1 MPPSDRDSSVENV
14 PVLAPGIQGILRRSL
29 AKVLSSAHL
38 VLSGTTASILVIIFL
53 GSLFVFV
60 ALRNHHW
67 DEIGART
74 VQLTRL
80 SSVIEN
86 DIAELEN
93 YYRGFLLTHR
103 SQYFA
108 PFQERRNAMKKRLEE
123 LTGRLLDNPVQRKR
137 VIKAQDIVL
146 RWADQ
151 VAQPAF
157 LGQSA
162 PSTAS
167 DTSSALT
174 LSNAS
179 LDQARWILQS
189 LKDEEQIF
197 LSQRAGEQEMATQST
212 QILDSLPKL
221 ERAVIEMNKEKRG
234 FLLTNDNG
242 FLETYRRSVE
252 NFYRYHAYLTI
263 LAGDA
268 PRRAQLLSDIRSNL
282 ERWISS
288 FAQPE
293 INAKQQGRDIS
304 AMIGNDQS
312 EQLINQI
319 QRTIAEFQRNEL
331 ASYDAGSSAA
341 VRHRIWSTIGL
352 LTLVLVVALLI
363 SSNTYSLALVRRNL
377 SKLGAAEIRIRA
389 IIENILDGMV
399 IVDRAGTI
407 TLMNPAAER
416 LFGCGKHEML
426 NQAFLTLVPQA
437 YNTEADLQLVDWEE
451 FTKRTGT
458 TVLAVGRTRRHV
470 TFPIEI
476 SLAKMTVD
484 QSTLYVA
491 MIRDGTDRKRFEREI
506 AAEKENLAVTLRSI
520 GDGVITTD
528 VQGKIIM
535 INQAAEAL
543 TGWTAEEAK
552 GHPLKSVFKISI
564 DLAAPTRGQRSTYR
578 NEAYSL
584 LLKLP
589 SNATLVSRDGT
600 EHLIEQVVS
609 PIRDR
614 RNEVAGVVLVFRDI
628 IEREHKQ
635 LGLLAGGIAHDFNNL
650 LTAIMG
656 NISLASLLI
665 PATDEM
671 TTRLADAKNASMRAR
686 DLAQQ
691 LLTFARGGA
700 PIKKTASL
708 TRLVQDTVSFCLRG
722 SQSRSE
728 CDLEDN
734 LLPAEIDPGQISQVI
749 ANLVVNAEQAMP
761 NGGTLHVTCE
771 NFRHGSG
778 KNATAPD
785 LPSGEFVKITIRD
798 EGVGIPEQNLKRI
811 FDPYFTTKPKGN
823 GLGLATAYSIVKHHK
838 GLITVESEVNK
849 GSTFTLYLPAATHV
863 AVPEETGYAGV
874 KELSGTGRV
883 LIVDDE
889 EAIRTLVEFTLTHL
903 GYKVCSAATAL
914 EGVELYRQ
922 KLQAGERFDCVIL
935 DLTLPGGMGGRDA
948 LKLLLEIDP
957 SVNAIV
963 SSGYAMDA
971 TMSHYQDFGFRGVIT
986 KPYEAAELGRTV
998 REVIESGRIKLVP
1011 DLDLQ
1016 AVG

>member
-14 PVLAPGIQGILRRSL
+14 PVLAPGIPGILRRSL
-29 AKVLSSAHL
+29 AKLLSSAHL

-60 ALRNHHW
+60 ALRNHRR

-108 PFQERRNAMKKRLEE
+108 PFQERRNVMKKRLEE
-123 LTGRLLDNPVQRKR
+123 LNGRLLDNPVQRKR

-167 DTSSALT
+167 NTSSALT

-189 LKDEEQIF
+189 LKDEEQIL
-197 LSQRAGEQEMATQST
+197 LSQRAGEQEMTTQST

-221 ERAVIEMNKEKRG
+221 ERSVIEMNKEKRG

-268 PRRAQLLSDIRSNL
+268 PRRTELLSDIRSNL

-288 FAQPE
+288 SAQPE

-312 EQLINQI
+312 EQLMNQI

-331 ASYDAGSSAA
+331 ASYDASSSAA

-377 SKLGAAEIRIRA
+377 SQLGAAEIRIRA
-389 IIENILDGMV
+389 IIENILDGMI

-491 MIRDGTDRKRFEREI
+491 MIRDVTERKRFEREI

-734 LLPAEIDPGQISQVI
+734 LWPSEIDSGQISQVI

-761 NGGTLHVTCE
+761 TGGTLHVTCE

-778 KNATAPD
+778 KNATVPD

-849 GSTFTLYLPAATHV
+849 GSTFTLYLPAAAHV

-935 DLTLPGGMGGRDA
+935 TRWMPL
-948 LKLLLEIDP
+948 
-957 SVNAIV
+957 
-963 SSGYAMDA
+963 
-971 TMSHYQDFGFRGVIT
+971 
-986 KPYEAAELGRTV
+986 
-998 REVIESGRIKLVP
+998 
-1011 DLDLQ
+1011 
-1016 AVG
+1016 

>member
-1 MPPSDRDSSVENV
+1 MPQSDMRVSAENTPV
-14 PVLAPGIQGILRRSL
+14 PVSGVVRQIP
-29 AKVLSSAHL
+29 AKLLSSAHL
-38 VLSGTTASILVIIFL
+38 ILSGTTAAILVIISL
-53 GSLFVFV
+53 GSVFVFV
-60 ALRNHHW
+60 GLRNYHR
-67 DEIGART
+67 DEIRART

-93 YYRGFLLTHR
+93 CYRGFLLTHR
-103 SQYFA
+103 SQYFSR
-108 PFQERRNAMKKRLEE
+108 FQEQRNAMKERLEE
-123 LTGRLLDNPVQRKR
+123 LNGRLLDNPIQRKR
-137 VIKAQDIVL
+137 VIKAQDTVL

-151 VAQPAF
+151 VAQPVF
-157 LGQSA
+157 LGQSS
-162 PSTAS
+162 PRTVSEI
-167 DTSSALT
+167 SAVT
-174 LSNAS
+174 LSNGP
-179 LDQARWILQS
+179 LDQALWILQS
-189 LKDEEQIF
+189 LKDEEQIL
-197 LSQRAGEQEMATQST
+197 LSQRTGEQEMATQST

-234 FLLTNDNG
+234 FLLTNDSS
-242 FLETYRRSVE
+242 FLEAHRRSVE

-263 LAGDA
+263 LAADA
-268 PRRAQLLSDIRSNL
+268 PQRTQLLNDIRSNL
-282 ERWISS
+282 ERWMSS
-288 FAQPE
+288 SALPE
-293 INAKQQGRDIS
+293 INAKQRGRDIS
-304 AMIGNDQS
+304 AMIAND
-312 EQLINQI
+312 ENDRLIAEI
-319 QRTIAEFQRNEL
+319 QRAVAEFQRNEL
-331 ASYDAGSSAA
+331 ANYNAGSSAA

-377 SKLGAAEIRIRA
+377 SKLGAAEVRIRG
-389 IIENILDGMV
+389 IIEKILDGMI

-407 TLMNPAAER
+407 TLMNPAAEK
-416 LFGCGKHEML
+416 LFGCSKHEML

-437 YNTEADLQLVDWEE
+437 YTPEADLQLVDWEE

-458 TVLAVGRTRRHV
+458 TVLAVGRTRKHV

-484 QSTLYVA
+484 HSILYVA
-491 MIRDGTDRKRFEREI
+491 MIRDVTERKRFEREI

-535 INQAAEAL
+535 INQAAETL

-552 GHPLKSVFKISI
+552 GQPLKSVFKNSI
-564 DLAAPTRGQRSTYR
+564 DLAAQTRAQRSTYR

-691 LLTFARGGA
+691 LLTFARGGV

-734 LLPAEIDPGQISQVI
+734 LWPTEIDPGQISQVI

-761 NGGTLHVTCE
+761 TGGTLHVTCE
-771 NFRHGSG
+771 NFRRDSG
-778 KNATAPD
+778 KNAMVPD
-785 LPSGEFVKITIRD
+785 LPAGEFVKITIRD

-838 GLITVESEVNK
+838 GLVIVESEVNK
-849 GSTFTLYLPAATHV
+849 GSTFTIYLPAAAHV

-914 EGVELYRQ
+914 AGVELYRQ
-922 KLQAGERFDCVIL
+922 RLQAGERFDCVIL

-948 LKLLLEIDP
+948 LKLLLEVDP

-986 KPYEAAELGRTV
+986 KPYEAADLGRTV
-998 REVIESGRIKLVP
+998 REVIESGRIKVVP
-1011 DLDLQ
+1011 DFDLQ
-1016 AVG
+1016 AAG

>member
-1 MPPSDRDSSVENV
+1 
-14 PVLAPGIQGILRRSL
+14 
-29 AKVLSSAHL
+29 
-38 VLSGTTASILVIIFL
+38 
-53 GSLFVFV
+53 
-60 ALRNHHW
+60 
-67 DEIGART
+67 
-74 VQLTRL
+74 
-80 SSVIEN
+80 
-86 DIAELEN
+86 
-93 YYRGFLLTHR
+93 
-103 SQYFA
+103 
-108 PFQERRNAMKKRLEE
+108 MKKRLEE
-123 LTGRLLDNPVQRKR
+123 LNGRLLDNPVQRKR
-137 VIKAQDIVL
+137 VTKAQDIVM

-157 LGQSA
+157 LGQGA

-189 LKDEEQIF
+189 LKDEEQIL

-268 PRRAQLLSDIRSNL
+268 PRRTQLLSDIRSNL

-288 FAQPE
+288 SAQPE

-304 AMIGNDQS
+304 AMIGNEKS

-319 QRTIAEFQRNEL
+319 QRTLAEFQRNEL

-377 SKLGAAEIRIRA
+377 SQLGAAEIRIRA
-389 IIENILDGMV
+389 IIENTLDGMI

-491 MIRDGTDRKRFEREI
+491 MIRDVTERKRFEREI

-564 DLAAPTRGQRSTYR
+564 DLAAQTRGHRSTYR

-734 LLPAEIDPGQISQVI
+734 LWPSEIDSGQISQVI

-761 NGGTLHVTCE
+761 TGGTLHVTCE

-778 KNATAPD
+778 KNATVPD

-849 GSTFTLYLPAATHV
+849 GSTFTLYLPAAAHV

>member
-14 PVLAPGIQGILRRSL
+14 PVLAPGIPGILRRSL
-29 AKVLSSAHL
+29 AKLLSSAHL

-60 ALRNHHW
+60 ALRNHHG
-67 DEIGART
+67 DEIRART

-80 SSVIEN
+80 SSLIEN
-86 DIAELEN
+86 DIAELED
-93 YYRGFLLTHR
+93 YHRGFLLTHR

-123 LTGRLLDNPVQRKR
+123 LNGRLLDNPVQRKR
-137 VIKAQDIVL
+137 VIKAEDIVL

-157 LGQSA
+157 LGQGA

-189 LKDEEQIF
+189 LKDEEQIL

-221 ERAVIEMNKEKRG
+221 ERAVIEMNKGKRG

-268 PRRAQLLSDIRSNL
+268 PRRTQLLSDIRSNL

-288 FAQPE
+288 SAQPE

-377 SKLGAAEIRIRA
+377 SQLGAAEIRIRA
-389 IIENILDGMV
+389 IIENTLDGMI

-491 MIRDGTDRKRFEREI
+491 MIRDVTERKRFEREI

-564 DLAAPTRGQRSTYR
+564 DLAAQTRGHRSTYR

-734 LLPAEIDPGQISQVI
+734 LWPSEIDSGQISQVI

-761 NGGTLHVTCE
+761 TGGTLHVTCE

-778 KNATAPD
+778 KNATVPD

-849 GSTFTLYLPAATHV
+849 GSTFTLYLPAAAHV

>member
-1 MPPSDRDSSVENV
+1 MMPQSDTELSVENAPQ
-14 PVLAPGIQGILRRSL
+14 PVSGIVRRSL
-29 AKVLSSAHL
+29 VKLLNSAHL
-38 VLSGTTASILVIIFL
+38 VLSGTTAAILVIIFL

-60 ALRNHHW
+60 ALRNHRQ
-67 DEIGART
+67 DEIRAHA
-74 VQLTRL
+74 VQLMRL
-80 SSVIEN
+80 SSAIEN

-93 YYRGFLLTHR
+93 CYRGFLLTHR
-103 SQYFA
+103 SQYFK
-108 PFQERRNAMKKRLEE
+108 PFQERRSAMKKRLEE
-123 LTGRLLDNPVQRKR
+123 LTGHLLDNPVQRKR
-137 VIKAQDIVL
+137 ANRAEDMVL
-146 RWADQ
+146 RWVDQ

-157 LGQSA
+157 LGQSSPGA
-162 PSTAS
+162 IAGV
-167 DTSSALT
+167 SAVT
-174 LSNAS
+174 LSNG
-179 LDQARWILQS
+179 LLVQAHWLLQS
-189 LKDEEQIF
+189 LKDEEQVL
-197 LSQRAGEQEMATQST
+197 LSQRTGEQEMATQST

-221 ERAVIEMNKEKRG
+221 EGAVIEMNKEKRG
-234 FLLTNDNG
+234 FLLTNDNN
-242 FLETYRRSVE
+242 FLEAYRRAVE

-263 LAGDA
+263 LAADA
-268 PRRAQLLSDIRSNL
+268 PQRTQLLSDIRSNL
-282 ERWISS
+282 ERWMSS
-288 FAQPE
+288 SALPQ
-293 INAKQQGRDIS
+293 INAKQQGRDVS
-304 AMIGNDQS
+304 AMIVNDKS

-319 QRTIAEFQRNEL
+319 QRAIAQFERNEL
-331 ASYDAGSSAA
+331 ASYDAGSGAA

-352 LTLVLVVALLI
+352 LALVLVVALLI

-389 IIENILDGMV
+389 IIENILDGMI

-407 TLMNPAAER
+407 TLMNPAAEK
-416 LFGCGKHEML
+416 LFDCGRNEML
-426 NQAFLTLVPQA
+426 SQTFVTLVPQA
-437 YNTEADLQLVDWEE
+437 YNTEADLQLIDWEE

-484 QSTLYVA
+484 HSTLYVA
-491 MIRDGTDRKRFEREI
+491 MIRDVTERKRFEREI

-535 INQAAEAL
+535 INQAAETL
-543 TGWTAEEAK
+543 TGWTADEAK
-552 GHPLKSVFKISI
+552 GQPLKSVFKISI
-564 DLAAPTRGQRSTYR
+564 DLAAQTRAQRSTYR

-691 LLTFARGGA
+691 LLTFARGGV

-708 TRLVQDTVSFCLRG
+708 NRLIQDTVSFCLRG
-722 SQSRSE
+722 SQSRGDCE
-728 CDLEDN
+728 LENN
-734 LLPAEIDPGQISQVI
+734 LWPAEIDPGQISQVI

-761 NGGTLHVTCE
+761 TGGTLRVSCE
-771 NFRHGSG
+771 NFRQGSG
-778 KNATAPD
+778 KKATVPD
-785 LPSGEFVKITIRD
+785 LPPGEFAKIAIKD

-823 GLGLATAYSIVKHHK
+823 GLGLATAYSIIKHHK
-838 GLITVESEVNK
+838 GLITVQSEVNK
-849 GSTFTLYLPAATHV
+849 GSTFTIYLPAAADV
-863 AVPEETGYAGV
+863 AAPEETKNAGV
-874 KELSGTGRV
+874 KELAGTGRV

-889 EAIRTLVEFTLTHL
+889 EAIRALVEFTLTHL
-903 GYKVCSAATAL
+903 GYTVCSASTAL

-935 DLTLPGGMGGRDA
+935 DLTLPGGMGGKDA

-971 TMSHYQDFGFRGVIT
+971 TMSRYEDFGFRGVIT

-998 REVIESGRIKLVP
+998 RDVIESGRIKVVP
-1011 DLDLQ
+1011 DFDLQ
-1016 AVG
+1016 AAG

>member
-14 PVLAPGIQGILRRSL
+14 PVLAPGIPGILRRSL
-29 AKVLSSAHL
+29 AKILSSAHL

-60 ALRNHHW
+60 ALRNHRR
-67 DEIGART
+67 DEIGARS

-80 SSVIEN
+80 SSLIEN
-86 DIAELEN
+86 DIAELED

-108 PFQERRNAMKKRLEE
+108 PFQERRNAMKKRLED
-123 LTGRLLDNPVQRKR
+123 LNGRLLDNPVQRKR

-162 PSTAS
+162 PSAAS

-189 LKDEEQIF
+189 LKDEEQIL

-242 FLETYRRSVE
+242 FLDAYRRSVE

-268 PRRAQLLSDIRSNL
+268 PQRTQLLSDIRSNL
-282 ERWISS
+282 ERWISFS
-288 FAQPE
+288 AQPE

-304 AMIGNDQS
+304 AMISNDQS

-331 ASYDAGSSAA
+331 ASYDAGSSVA

-389 IIENILDGMV
+389 IIENILDGMI

-407 TLMNPAAER
+407 TLMNPAAEK
-416 LFGCGKHEML
+416 LFGCSKHEML

-476 SLAKMTVD
+476 SLAKMMVD

-491 MIRDGTDRKRFEREI
+491 MIRDVTERKRFEREI

-564 DLAAPTRGQRSTYR
+564 DLAAQTRGQRSTYR

-665 PATDEM
+665 PATDEL

-728 CDLEDN
+728 CDLEEN
-734 LLPAEIDPGQISQVI
+734 LWPSEIDSGQISQVI

-761 NGGTLHVTCE
+761 TGGTLHVTCE

-778 KNATAPD
+778 KKTTVPD

-838 GLITVESEVNK
+838 GLVTVESEVNK
-849 GSTFTLYLPAATHV
+849 GSTFTLYLPAAAHV

-903 GYKVCSAATAL
+903 GYKVCPAATAL

>member
-14 PVLAPGIQGILRRSL
+14 PVRAPGIPGILRRSL
-29 AKVLSSAHL
+29 AKLLSSAHL

-60 ALRNHHW
+60 ALRNHHR
-67 DEIGART
+67 DEIRART
-74 VQLTRL
+74 FQLTRL
-80 SSVIEN
+80 SSLIEN

-93 YYRGFLLTHR
+93 YHRGFLLTHR

-108 PFQERRNAMKKRLEE
+108 PFQERRTAMKKRLEE
-123 LTGRLLDNPVQRKR
+123 LNGRLLDNPVQRKR

-268 PRRAQLLSDIRSNL
+268 PRRTQLLSDIRFNL

-288 FAQPE
+288 SAQPE

-319 QRTIAEFQRNEL
+319 QRTIAEFRRNEL

-491 MIRDGTDRKRFEREI
+491 MIRDVTERKRFEREI

-535 INQAAEAL
+535 INQAAE
-543 TGWTAEEAK
+543 
-552 GHPLKSVFKISI
+552 
-564 DLAAPTRGQRSTYR
+564 APTRGQRSTYR

-734 LLPAEIDPGQISQVI
+734 LWPSEIDSGQISQVI

-761 NGGTLHVTCE
+761 TGGTLHVTCE

-778 KNATAPD
+778 KNATVPD

-883 LIVDDE
+883 LILDDE

-914 EGVELYRQ
+914 EGVELYRE
-922 KLQAGERFDCVIL
+922 KFRAGERFDCVVL

-957 SVNAIV
+957 AVNAIV

>member
-14 PVLAPGIQGILRRSL
+14 PVRAPGIPGILRRRL
-29 AKVLSSAHL
+29 AKLLSSAHL
-38 VLSGTTASILVIIFL
+38 VLSGTTASILVIILL

-60 ALRNHHW
+60 ALRNHHR
-67 DEIGART
+67 DEIRART

-86 DIAELEN
+86 DIAQLEN

-123 LTGRLLDNPVQRKR
+123 LNSRLLDNPVQRKR
-137 VIKAQDIVL
+137 VIKAQEIVL
-146 RWADQ
+146 RWGDQ

-157 LGQSA
+157 LGQSLPTV
-162 PSTAS
+162 PS
-167 DTSSALT
+167 DKSALA

-189 LKDEEQIF
+189 LKDEEQIL
-197 LSQRAGEQEMATQST
+197 LSQRAGEQELATQST

-268 PRRAQLLSDIRSNL
+268 PRRTQLLSDIRSNL
-282 ERWISS
+282 ERWVSS
-288 FAQPE
+288 SAQLE

-304 AMIGNDQS
+304 AMISSDQS

-319 QRTIAEFQRNEL
+319 QRTIAEFQKNEL
-331 ASYDAGSSAA
+331 ASYDAGLSAA
-341 VRHRIWSTIGL
+341 ERHRIWSTIGL

-389 IIENILDGMV
+389 IIENILDGMI

-407 TLMNPAAER
+407 TLMNPAAEK
-416 LFGCGKHEML
+416 LFGCSKHEML

-458 TVLAVGRTRRHV
+458 TVIAVGRTRRHV

-491 MIRDGTDRKRFEREI
+491 MIRDVTERKRFEREI

-552 GHPLKSVFKISI
+552 GHPLKSAFKISI

-700 PIKKTASL
+700 PIKKTTSL

-728 CDLEDN
+728 CDLEDK
-734 LLPAEIDPGQISQVI
+734 LWPTEIDPGQISQVI

-761 NGGTLHVTCE
+761 TGGTLHVTCE
-771 NFRHGSG
+771 NFRQGSAE
-778 KNATAPD
+778 KATVQD
-785 LPSGEFVKITIRD
+785 LPPGEFVMITIRD
-798 EGVGIPEQNLKRI
+798 EGVGISEQNLKRI

-849 GSTFTLYLPAATHV
+849 GSAFTIYLPAAAHV
-863 AVPEETGYAGV
+863 AIPEETRFAGA

-903 GYKVCSAATAL
+903 GYEVCSAASAL
-914 EGVELYRQ
+914 EGIELYRQ
-922 KLQAGERFDCVIL
+922 KLEAGERFDCVIL

>member
-1 MPPSDRDSSVENV
+1 V
-14 PVLAPGIQGILRRSL
+14 PVVAPGIPGILRRSL
-29 AKVLSSAHL
+29 AKLLSSAHL

-60 ALRNHHW
+60 ALRNHHR

-123 LTGRLLDNPVQRKR
+123 LNGRLLDNPVQRKR

-157 LGQSA
+157 LGQGA

-189 LKDEEQIF
+189 LKDEEQIL
-197 LSQRAGEQEMATQST
+197 LSQRAGEQVATQST

-263 LAGDA
+263 LSGDA
-268 PRRAQLLSDIRSNL
+268 PQRTQLLSDIRSNL

-288 FAQPE
+288 SAQPE

-352 LTLVLVVALLI
+352 LALVLVVALLI

-389 IIENILDGMV
+389 IIENILDGM
-399 IVDRAGTI
+399 IIIDRAGTI

-437 YNTEADLQLVDWEE
+437 YNTEADLELVDWEK

-491 MIRDGTDRKRFEREI
+491 MIRDVTERKRFEREI

-564 DLAAPTRGQRSTYR
+564 DLAAQTRGHRSTYR

-734 LLPAEIDPGQISQVI
+734 LWPSEIDSGQISQVI

-761 NGGTLHVTCE
+761 TGGTLHVTCE

-778 KNATAPD
+778 KNATVPD
-785 LPSGEFVKITIRD
+785 LPSGEFVEITIRD

-849 GSTFTLYLPAATHV
+849 GSTFTLYLPAAAHV

-903 GYKVCSAATAL
+903 GYKVCSAAAAL

-935 DLTLPGGMGGRDA
+935 DLTLPGGIGGRDA

>member
-14 PVLAPGIQGILRRSL
+14 PVRAPGVPGILRRSL
-29 AKVLSSAHL
+29 AKLLSSAHL

-60 ALRNHHW
+60 ALRNHHR
-67 DEIGART
+67 DEIRART
-74 VQLTRL
+74 FELTRL
-80 SSVIEN
+80 SSLIEN

-93 YYRGFLLTHR
+93 YHRGFLLTHR

-108 PFQERRNAMKKRLEE
+108 PFQERRTAMKKRLEE
-123 LTGRLLDNPVQRKR
+123 LNGRLLDNPVQRKR

-162 PSTAS
+162 PSTAP
-167 DTSSALT
+167 DTSSALR

-242 FLETYRRSVE
+242 FLETYHRSVE

-268 PRRAQLLSDIRSNL
+268 PRRTQLLNDIRSNL
-282 ERWISS
+282 ERWLSS
-288 FAQPE
+288 CALPE
-293 INAKQQGRDIS
+293 INSKQQGRDIN
-304 AMIGNDQS
+304 AIVDNDQG
-312 EQLINQI
+312 EQLINKI
-319 QRTIAEFQRNEL
+319 QRAIAEFQRNEL
-331 ASYDAGSSAA
+331 ASYDAGSIAA

-377 SKLGAAEIRIRA
+377 SKLGAAEIRMRA
-389 IIENILDGMV
+389 IIENILDGM
-399 IVDRAGTI
+399 IIIDRAGTI
-407 TLMNPAAER
+407 TLMNPAAEK
-416 LFGCGKHEML
+416 LFGCNKHEML

-437 YNTEADLQLVDWEE
+437 YNTEADLQLVDWGE

-458 TVLAVGRTRRHV
+458 TVLAVGRTRKYV

-484 QSTLYVA
+484 QCTLYVA
-491 MIRDGTDRKRFEREI
+491 MIRDVTERKRFEREI

-535 INQAAEAL
+535 INQAAETL

-552 GHPLKSVFKISI
+552 GQPLKSVFKISI
-564 DLAAPTRGQRSTYR
+564 DLAAQTRAQRATYR

-600 EHLIEQVVS
+600 EHLIEQIVS

-671 TTRLADAKNASMRAR
+671 TTRLTDAKNASMRAR

-691 LLTFARGGA
+691 LLTFARGGV
-700 PIKKTASL
+700 PIKRTASL
-708 TRLVQDTVSFCLRG
+708 NRLVQDTVSFCLRG

-734 LLPAEIDPGQISQVI
+734 LWPSKIDSGQISQAI

-761 NGGTLHVTCE
+761 TGGTLHVTCE
-771 NFRHGSG
+771 NFRHGSE
-778 KNATAPD
+778 KNATIPD
-785 LPSGEFVKITIRD
+785 LPSGEFIKITIRD
-798 EGVGIPEQNLKRI
+798 EGIGIPEQNLRRI

-849 GSTFTLYLPAATHV
+849 GSTFTLYLPAAAHV

-889 EAIRTLVEFTLTHL
+889 EVIRTLVEFPLTHL

-914 EGVELYRQ
+914 ELVDLYRQ
-922 KLQAGERFDCVIL
+922 KLQGSERFDCVIL
-935 DLTLPGGMGGRDA
+935 DLTLPGGMGGKDA

>member
-1 MPPSDRDSSVENV
+1 MPQSDRESSVENV
-14 PVLAPGIQGILRRSL
+14 PMLIPGVLRRTL
-29 AKVLSSAHL
+29 AKLVSSAHL

-60 ALRNHHW
+60 ALRNHRR
-67 DEIGART
+67 DEIRART

-80 SSVIEN
+80 SSLIES
-86 DIAELEN
+86 DISELEN
-93 YYRGFLLTHR
+93 YHRGFLLTHR
-103 SQYFA
+103 SQYFGL
-108 PFQERRNAMKKRLEE
+108 FQERRSAMKKRLEE
-123 LTGRLLDNPVQRKR
+123 LNVRLLDNPIQRKR

-157 LGQSA
+157 LGQS
-162 PSTAS
+162 SLNMAS
-167 DTSSALT
+167 DISFALK

-189 LKDEEQIF
+189 LKDEEQIL
-197 LSQRAGEQEMATQST
+197 LSQRVGEQEMATQST

-242 FLETYRRSVE
+242 FLETYHRSVE

-268 PRRAQLLSDIRSNL
+268 PRRTQLLNDIRSNL
-282 ERWISS
+282 ERWLSS
-288 FAQPE
+288 CALPE
-293 INAKQQGRDIS
+293 INSKQQGRDIN
-304 AMIGNDQS
+304 AIIDNDQG
-312 EQLINQI
+312 EQLINKI
-319 QRTIAEFQRNEL
+319 QRAIAEFQRNEL
-331 ASYDAGSSAA
+331 ASYDAGSIAA

-377 SKLGAAEIRIRA
+377 SKLGAAEIRMRA
-389 IIENILDGMV
+389 IIENILDGM
-399 IVDRAGTI
+399 IIIDRAGTI
-407 TLMNPAAER
+407 TLMNPAAEK
-416 LFGCGKHEML
+416 LFGCSKHEML

-437 YNTEADLQLVDWEE
+437 YNTEADLQLVDWGE

-458 TVLAVGRTRRHV
+458 TVLAVGRTRKYV

-484 QSTLYVA
+484 QSILYVA
-491 MIRDGTDRKRFEREI
+491 MIRDVTERKRFEREI

-535 INQAAEAL
+535 INQAAETL

-552 GHPLKSVFKISI
+552 GQPLKSVFKISI
-564 DLAAPTRGQRSTYR
+564 DLAAQTRAQRSTYR

-700 PIKKTASL
+700 PIKKTTSL

-728 CDLEDN
+728 CDLEDK
-734 LLPAEIDPGQISQVI
+734 LWPTEIDPGQISQVI

-761 NGGTLHVTCE
+761 TGGTLHVTCE
-771 NFRHGSG
+771 NFRQGSAE
-778 KNATAPD
+778 KATVQD
-785 LPSGEFVKITIRD
+785 LPPGEFVMITIRD
-798 EGVGIPEQNLKRI
+798 EGVGISEQNLKRI

-849 GSTFTLYLPAATHV
+849 GSAFTIYLPAAAHV
-863 AVPEETGYAGV
+863 AIPEETRFAGA

-903 GYKVCSAATAL
+903 GYEVCSAASAL
-914 EGVELYRQ
+914 EGIELYRQ
-922 KLQAGERFDCVIL
+922 RLEAGERFDCVIL

-948 LKLLLEIDP
+948 LKLLLESDP

-986 KPYEAAELGRTV
+986 KPYEAAELGHTV
-998 REVIESGRIKLVP
+998 REVIESGRIKVVP
-1011 DLDLQ
+1011 DLDLR

>member
-1 MPPSDRDSSVENV
+1 
-14 PVLAPGIQGILRRSL
+14 
-29 AKVLSSAHL
+29 
-38 VLSGTTASILVIIFL
+38 
-53 GSLFVFV
+53 
-60 ALRNHHW
+60 
-67 DEIGART
+67 
-74 VQLTRL
+74 
-80 SSVIEN
+80 
-86 DIAELEN
+86 
-93 YYRGFLLTHR
+93 
-103 SQYFA
+103 
-108 PFQERRNAMKKRLEE
+108 
-123 LTGRLLDNPVQRKR
+123 
-137 VIKAQDIVL
+137 
-146 RWADQ
+146 
-151 VAQPAF
+151 
-157 LGQSA
+157 
-162 PSTAS
+162 
-167 DTSSALT
+167 
-174 LSNAS
+174 
-179 LDQARWILQS
+179 
-189 LKDEEQIF
+189 
-197 LSQRAGEQEMATQST
+197 
-212 QILDSLPKL
+212 
-221 ERAVIEMNKEKRG
+221 
-234 FLLTNDNG
+234 NG
-242 FLETYRRSVE
+242 FLETYHRSVE

-268 PRRAQLLSDIRSNL
+268 PRRTQLLNDIRSNL
-282 ERWISS
+282 ERWLSS
-288 FAQPE
+288 CALPE
-293 INAKQQGRDIS
+293 INSKQQGRDIN
-304 AMIGNDQS
+304 AIIDNDQG
-312 EQLINQI
+312 EQLINKI
-319 QRTIAEFQRNEL
+319 QRAIAEFQRNEL
-331 ASYDAGSSAA
+331 ASYDAGSIAA

-377 SKLGAAEIRIRA
+377 SKLGAAEIRMRA
-389 IIENILDGMV
+389 IIENIIDGM
-399 IVDRAGTI
+399 IIIDRAGTI
-407 TLMNPAAER
+407 TLMNPAAEK
-416 LFGCGKHEML
+416 LFGCSKHEML
-426 NQAFLTLVPQA
+426 NQAFLTLVPHA
-437 YNTEADLQLVDWEE
+437 YNTEVDLQLVDWGE

-458 TVLAVGRTRRHV
+458 TVLAVGRTRKYV

-491 MIRDGTDRKRFEREI
+491 MIRDVTERKRFEREI

-535 INQAAEAL
+535 INQAAETL

-552 GHPLKSVFKISI
+552 GQPLKSVFKISI
-564 DLAAPTRGQRSTYR
+564 DLAAQTRAQRSTYR
-578 NEAYSL
+578 NEAYS

-734 LLPAEIDPGQISQVI
+734 LWSTEIDPGQISQVI

-761 NGGTLHVTCE
+761 TGGTLHVTCE
-771 NFRHGSG
+771 NFRQGSAE
-778 KNATAPD
+778 KAPAPD
-785 LPSGEFVKITIRD
+785 LPPGEFVKITIRD
-798 EGVGIPEQNLKRI
+798 EGGGIPEQNLKRI

-849 GSTFTLYLPAATHV
+849 GSAFTIYLPAAAHV
-863 AVPEETGYAGV
+863 AMPEETRFAGA

-903 GYKVCSAATAL
+903 GYEVCSAASAL
-914 EGVELYRQ
+914 EGIELYRQ
-922 KLQAGERFDCVIL
+922 RLEAGERFDCVIL

-948 LKLLLEIDP
+948 LKLLLESDP
-957 SVNAIV
+957 
-963 SSGYAMDA
+963 
-971 TMSHYQDFGFRGVIT
+971 
-986 KPYEAAELGRTV
+986 
-998 REVIESGRIKLVP
+998 
-1011 DLDLQ
+1011 
-1016 AVG
+1016 

>member
-1 MPPSDRDSSVENV
+1 
-14 PVLAPGIQGILRRSL
+14 
-29 AKVLSSAHL
+29 
-38 VLSGTTASILVIIFL
+38 
-53 GSLFVFV
+53 
-60 ALRNHHW
+60 
-67 DEIGART
+67 
-74 VQLTRL
+74 
-80 SSVIEN
+80 
-86 DIAELEN
+86 
-93 YYRGFLLTHR
+93 
-103 SQYFA
+103 
-108 PFQERRNAMKKRLEE
+108 
-123 LTGRLLDNPVQRKR
+123 
-137 VIKAQDIVL
+137 
-146 RWADQ
+146 
-151 VAQPAF
+151 
-157 LGQSA
+157 
-162 PSTAS
+162 
-167 DTSSALT
+167 
-174 LSNAS
+174 
-179 LDQARWILQS
+179 
-189 LKDEEQIF
+189 
-197 LSQRAGEQEMATQST
+197 MAAQST

-268 PRRAQLLSDIRSNL
+268 PRRTQLLSDIRSNL

-288 FAQPE
+288 SAQPE

-389 IIENILDGMV
+389 IIENILDGMI

-407 TLMNPAAER
+407 TLMNPAAEK

-491 MIRDGTDRKRFEREI
+491 MIRDVTERKRFEREI

-564 DLAAPTRGQRSTYR
+564 DLAAQTRGHRSTYR

-734 LLPAEIDPGQISQVI
+734 LWPSEIDSGQISQVI

-761 NGGTLHVTCE
+761 TGGTLHVTCE

-778 KNATAPD
+778 KKATVPD

-849 GSTFTLYLPAATHV
+849 GSTFTLYLPAAAHV

>member
-1 MPPSDRDSSVENV
+1 MPQFDRESSVENV
-14 PVLAPGIQGILRRSL
+14 PMLIPGVLRRTL
-29 AKVLSSAHL
+29 AKLVSSAHL

-60 ALRNHHW
+60 ALRNHHG
-67 DEIGART
+67 DEIRART

-80 SSVIEN
+80 SSLIEN

-93 YYRGFLLTHR
+93 YHRGFLLTHR
-103 SQYFA
+103 SQHVE
-108 PFQERRNAMKKRLEE
+108 PFQERRTAMKKRLEE
-123 LTGRLLDNPVQRKR
+123 LNGRLLDNPVQRKR
-137 VIKAQDIVL
+137 VIKAEDIVL

-162 PSTAS
+162 PSPAS

-189 LKDEEQIF
+189 LKDEEQIL
-197 LSQRAGEQEMATQST
+197 LSQRVGEQEMATQST

-242 FLETYRRSVE
+242 FLETYHRSVE

-268 PRRAQLLSDIRSNL
+268 PRRTQLLNDIRSNL
-282 ERWISS
+282 ERWLSS
-288 FAQPE
+288 CALPE
-293 INAKQQGRDIS
+293 INSKQQGRDIN
-304 AMIGNDQS
+304 AIIDNDQG
-312 EQLINQI
+312 EQLINKI
-319 QRTIAEFQRNEL
+319 QRAIAEFQRNEL
-331 ASYDAGSSAA
+331 ASYDAGSIAA

-377 SKLGAAEIRIRA
+377 SKLGAAEIRMRA
-389 IIENILDGMV
+389 IIENILDGM
-399 IVDRAGTI
+399 IIIDRAGTI
-407 TLMNPAAER
+407 TLMNPAAEK
-416 LFGCGKHEML
+416 LFGCSKHEML

-437 YNTEADLQLVDWEE
+437 YNTEADLQLVDWGE

-458 TVLAVGRTRRHV
+458 TVLAVGRTRKYV

-484 QSTLYVA
+484 QCTLYVA
-491 MIRDGTDRKRFEREI
+491 MIRDVTERKRFGRGI

-552 GHPLKSVFKISI
+552 GQPLKSVFKISI
-564 DLAAPTRGQRSTYR
+564 DLAAQTRAQRSTYR
-578 NEAYSL
+578 NEAYS

-671 TTRLADAKNASMRAR
+671 TTRLADAKNDSMRAR

-700 PIKKTASL
+700 PIKKTTSL

-728 CDLEDN
+728 CDLEDK
-734 LLPAEIDPGQISQVI
+734 LWPTEIDPGQISQVI
-749 ANLVVNAEQAMP
+749 ATLVVNAEQAMP
-761 NGGTLHVTCE
+761 TGGTLHVTCE
-771 NFRHGSG
+771 NFRQGSAE
-778 KNATAPD
+778 KAPAPD
-785 LPSGEFVKITIRD
+785 LPPGEFVKITIRD
-798 EGVGIPEQNLKRI
+798 EGGGIPEQNLKRI

-849 GSTFTLYLPAATHV
+849 GSTFTLYLPAAAHV

-889 EAIRTLVEFTLTHL
+889 EVIRTLVEFTLTHL

>member
-14 PVLAPGIQGILRRSL
+14 PVWAPGVPSILRRSL
-29 AKVLSSAHL
+29 AKLLSSAHL

-60 ALRNHHW
+60 ALRNHHR
-67 DEIGART
+67 DEIRAHT
-74 VQLTRL
+74 FQLTRL
-80 SSVIEN
+80 SSLIEN

-93 YYRGFLLTHR
+93 YHRGFLLTHR
-103 SQYFA
+103 NQYFA

-123 LTGRLLDNPVQRKR
+123 LNGRLLDNPVQRKR
-137 VIKAQDIVL
+137 VIKAQEMVM

-157 LGQSA
+157 LSQSGR
-162 PSTAS
+162 STAS
-167 DTSSALT
+167 DTPSALT

-189 LKDEEQIF
+189 LKDEEQIL

-221 ERAVIEMNKEKRG
+221 ERAVIEMNKGKRG

-268 PRRAQLLSDIRSNL
+268 PRRTELLSDIRSNL

-288 FAQPE
+288 SAQPE

-389 IIENILDGMV
+389 IIENNLDGMI

-407 TLMNPAAER
+407 TLMNPAAEK
-416 LFGCGKHEML
+416 LFDCGKHEML

-437 YNTEADLQLVDWEE
+437 YNTEADLRLIDWEE

-491 MIRDGTDRKRFEREI
+491 MIRDVTERKRFEREI

-564 DLAAPTRGQRSTYR
+564 DLAPTRGQRSTYR

-656 NISLASLLI
+656 NISLASLFI

-700 PIKKTASL
+700 PIKKTTSL

-728 CDLEDN
+728 CDLEGN
-734 LLPAEIDPGQISQVI
+734 LLPSEIDSGQISQVI

-761 NGGTLHVTCE
+761 TGGTLHVTCE
-771 NFRHGSG
+771 NFRQGSAE
-778 KNATAPD
+778 KATVQD
-785 LPSGEFVKITIRD
+785 LPPGEFVMITIRD
-798 EGVGIPEQNLKRI
+798 EGVGISEQNLKRI

-849 GSTFTLYLPAATHV
+849 GSAFTIYLPAATHV

-922 KLQAGERFDCVIL
+922 KLQAGERLDCVIL
-935 DLTLPGGMGGRDA
+935 DLTLPGGIGGRDA

-957 SVNAIV
+957 SV
-963 SSGYAMDA
+963 
-971 TMSHYQDFGFRGVIT
+971 
-986 KPYEAAELGRTV
+986 K
-998 REVIESGRIKLVP
+998 
-1011 DLDLQ
+1011 
-1016 AVG
+1016 

>member
-1 MPPSDRDSSVENV
+1 MPQSDRESSVENV
-14 PVLAPGIQGILRRSL
+14 PMLIPGVLRRTL
-29 AKVLSSAHL
+29 AKLVSSAHL

-60 ALRNHHW
+60 ALRNHRR
-67 DEIGART
+67 DEIRART

-80 SSVIEN
+80 SSLIES
-86 DIAELEN
+86 DISELEN
-93 YYRGFLLTHR
+93 YHRGFLLTHH

-123 LTGRLLDNPVQRKR
+123 LNGRLLDNPVQRKR

-157 LGQSA
+157 LGQRA

-167 DTSSALT
+167 DTFSALT

-189 LKDEEQIF
+189 LKDEEQIL
-197 LSQRAGEQEMATQST
+197 LSQRAGEQELATQST

-234 FLLTNDNG
+234 FLLTNNNG

-268 PRRAQLLSDIRSNL
+268 PRRTQLLSDIRSNL

-288 FAQPE
+288 SAQPE

-304 AMIGNDQS
+304 AMISSDQS

-319 QRTIAEFQRNEL
+319 QHTIAEFQRNEL

-407 TLMNPAAER
+407 TLMNPAAEK
-416 LFGCGKHEML
+416 LFGCSKHEML

-437 YNTEADLQLVDWEE
+437 YNTEADLQLVDWGE

-491 MIRDGTDRKRFEREI
+491 MIRDVTERKRFEREI

-535 INQAAEAL
+535 INQAAETL

-552 GHPLKSVFKISI
+552 GQPLKSVFKISI
-564 DLAAPTRGQRSTYR
+564 DLAAQTRAQRSTYR

-600 EHLIEQVVS
+600 EHLIEQIVS

-614 RNEVAGVVLVFRDI
+614 RNEVAGVVLVFSDI

-734 LLPAEIDPGQISQVI
+734 LLPSEIDSGQISQVI

-761 NGGTLHVTCE
+761 TGGTLHVTCE
-771 NFRHGSG
+771 NFRHGSE
-778 KNATAPD
+778 KNATIPD
-785 LPSGEFVKITIRD
+785 LPSGEFIKITIRD
-798 EGVGIPEQNLKRI
+798 EGIGIPEQNLRRI

-849 GSTFTLYLPAATHV
+849 GSAFTLYLPAAALV

-889 EAIRTLVEFTLTHL
+889 EVIRTLVEFTLTHL

-971 TMSHYQDFGFRGVIT
+971 TMSHYQDFGFLGVIT

>member
-1 MPPSDRDSSVENV
+1 V
-14 PVLAPGIQGILRRSL
+14 PVLAPGIPGILRRSL
-29 AKVLSSAHL
+29 AKLLSSAHL

-60 ALRNHHW
+60 ALDNHHR
-67 DEIGART
+67 DEIRART

-80 SSVIEN
+80 SSLIEN

-93 YYRGFLLTHR
+93 YHRGFLLTHR

-108 PFQERRNAMKKRLEE
+108 LFQERRNAMKKRLEE
-123 LTGRLLDNPVQRKR
+123 LNGRLLDNPVQRKR

-167 DTSSALT
+167 ETSAALT

-189 LKDEEQIF
+189 LKDEEQIL

-268 PRRAQLLSDIRSNL
+268 PRRTQLLSDIRSNL

-288 FAQPE
+288 SAQPE

-389 IIENILDGMV
+389 IIENILDGMI
-399 IVDRAGTI
+399 IVDPAGTI

-426 NQAFLTLVPQA
+426 NQAFLALVPQA

-451 FTKRTGT
+451 FTKRTGS

-491 MIRDGTDRKRFEREI
+491 MIRDVTERKRFEREI

-564 DLAAPTRGQRSTYR
+564 DLAAQTRGQRSTYR

-734 LLPAEIDPGQISQVI
+734 LWPSEIDSGQISQVI

-761 NGGTLHVTCE
+761 TGGTLHVTCE

-778 KNATAPD
+778 KNATVPD

-849 GSTFTLYLPAATHV
+849 GSTFTLYLPAAAHV
-863 AVPEETGYAGV
+863 AVPEETEYAGV

-935 DLTLPGGMGGRDA
+935 DLTLPGGIGGRDA

-971 TMSHYQDFGFRGVIT
+971 TMSQYQDFGFRGVIT
-986 KPYEAAELGRTV
+986 KPYEAADLGRTV
-998 REVIESGRIKLVP
+998 REVIESGRIKVVP

>member
-1 MPPSDRDSSVENV
+1 MPPSDRDSSLENV
-14 PVLAPGIQGILRRSL
+14 PVLAPGIPGILRRSL
-29 AKVLSSAHL
+29 AKLLSSAHL

-60 ALRNHHW
+60 ALRNHHR
-67 DEIGART
+67 DEIRART
-74 VQLTRL
+74 FQLTRL
-80 SSVIEN
+80 SSLIEN

-93 YYRGFLLTHR
+93 YHRGFLLTHR

-123 LTGRLLDNPVQRKR
+123 LNGRLLDDPVQRKR

-189 LKDEEQIF
+189 LKDEEQIL

-221 ERAVIEMNKEKRG
+221 ERAVIEMNKEKRA

-268 PRRAQLLSDIRSNL
+268 PRRTQLLSDIRFNL

-288 FAQPE
+288 SAQPE

-319 QRTIAEFQRNEL
+319 QRTIAEFQKNEL
-331 ASYDAGSSAA
+331 ASYDAGSIAA

-352 LTLVLVVALLI
+352 LALVLVVALLI

-389 IIENILDGMV
+389 IIENILDGMI

-407 TLMNPAAER
+407 TLMNPAAEK
-416 LFGCGKHEML
+416 LFGCSKHEML

-437 YNTEADLQLVDWEE
+437 YKTEADLQLVDWEE

-491 MIRDGTDRKRFEREI
+491 MIRDVTERKRFEREI

-564 DLAAPTRGQRSTYR
+564 DLAAQTRGQRSTYR

-671 TTRLADAKNASMRAR
+671 TTRLADARNASMRAR

-708 TRLVQDTVSFCLRG
+708 TRLIQDTVSFCLRG

-734 LLPAEIDPGQISQVI
+734 LWPSEIDSGQISQVI

-761 NGGTLHVTCE
+761 TGGTLHVTCE
-771 NFRHGSG
+771 NFRHASG
-778 KNATAPD
+778 KNATVPD
-785 LPSGEFVKITIRD
+785 LPSGEFVKIRIRD

-849 GSTFTLYLPAATHV
+849 GSTFTFYLPAAAHV

-922 KLQAGERFDCVIL
+922 KLQADERFDCVIL

-948 LKLLLEIDP
+948 LKFLLEIDP

-971 TMSHYQDFGFRGVIT
+971 TMSHYQDFGFRGVIS

>member
-1 MPPSDRDSSVENV
+1 MPPSDRESPVENM
-14 PVLAPGIQGILRRSL
+14 PVLAPGIPGILRRSL
-29 AKVLSSAHL
+29 AKLLSSAHL

-60 ALRNHHW
+60 ALRNHPG
-67 DEIGART
+67 DEIRART

-108 PFQERRNAMKKRLEE
+108 PFQERRNVMKKRLEE
-123 LTGRLLDNPVQRKR
+123 LNGRLSDNPVQRKR
-137 VIKAQDIVL
+137 VIKVQDIVL

-151 VAQPAF
+151 VAQPAV
-157 LGQSA
+157 LGQSS
-162 PSTAS
+162 PSTAF
-167 DTSSALT
+167 DTSSATT

-189 LKDEEQIF
+189 LKDEEQIL
-197 LSQRAGEQEMATQST
+197 LSQRAGEKEMATQST

-268 PRRAQLLSDIRSNL
+268 PRRTQLLSDIRSNL
-282 ERWISS
+282 ERWVSS
-288 FAQPE
+288 SAQLE

-304 AMIGNDQS
+304 ALISSDQS

-319 QRTIAEFQRNEL
+319 QRTIAEFQKNEL
-331 ASYDAGSSAA
+331 ASYDAGLSAA
-341 VRHRIWSTIGL
+341 ERHRIWSTIGL

-389 IIENILDGMV
+389 IIENILDGM
-399 IVDRAGTI
+399 IIIDRAGTI
-407 TLMNPAAER
+407 TLMNPAAEK
-416 LFGCGKHEML
+416 LFGCNKHEML

-437 YNTEADLQLVDWEE
+437 YNKEADLQLVDWEE

-491 MIRDGTDRKRFEREI
+491 MIRDVTERKRFEREI

-552 GHPLKSVFKISI
+552 GQPLKSVFKISI
-564 DLAAPTRGQRSTYR
+564 DLAAQTRAQRSTYR
-578 NEAYSL
+578 NEAYS

-691 LLTFARGGA
+691 LLTFARGGV

-734 LLPAEIDPGQISQVI
+734 LWPTEIDPGQISQVI

-761 NGGTLHVTCE
+761 TGGTLHVTCE
-771 NFRHGSG
+771 NFRRDSG
-778 KNATAPD
+778 RNAMVPD
-785 LPSGEFVKITIRD
+785 LPAGEFVKITIRD
-798 EGVGIPEQNLKRI
+798 EVIGIPEQNLRRI

-838 GLITVESEVNK
+838 GLVIVESEVNK
-849 GSTFTLYLPAATHV
+849 GSTFTIYLPAAAHV

-874 KELSGTGRV
+874 KELPEPGGV
-883 LIVDDE
+883 LFAMDE
-889 EAIRTLVEFTLTHL
+889 EAIRSWADSSRPHL
-903 GYKVCSAATAL
+903 
-914 EGVELYRQ
+914 
-922 KLQAGERFDCVIL
+922 D
-935 DLTLPGGMGGRDA
+935 
-948 LKLLLEIDP
+948 
-957 SVNAIV
+957 
-963 SSGYAMDA
+963 
-971 TMSHYQDFGFRGVIT
+971 
-986 KPYEAAELGRTV
+986 
-998 REVIESGRIKLVP
+998 
-1011 DLDLQ
+1011 
-1016 AVG
+1016 

>member
-1 MPPSDRDSSVENV
+1 MPPSDKDSSVENV
-14 PVLAPGIQGILRRSL
+14 PVRAPGIPGILRRSL
-29 AKVLSSAHL
+29 AKLLSSAHL

-60 ALRNHHW
+60 ALRNHHG
-67 DEIGART
+67 DEIRGRT

-80 SSVIEN
+80 SSLIEN

-93 YYRGFLLTHR
+93 YHRGFLLTHR

-123 LTGRLLDNPVQRKR
+123 LNGRLLDNPVQRKR
-137 VIKAQDIVL
+137 VIKAEDIVL

-189 LKDEEQIF
+189 LKDEEQIL

-268 PRRAQLLSDIRSNL
+268 PWRTQLLSDIRSNL
-282 ERWISS
+282 ERWVSS
-288 FAQPE
+288 SAQPE

-389 IIENILDGMV
+389 IIENTLDGMI

-491 MIRDGTDRKRFEREI
+491 MIRDVTERKRFEREI

-564 DLAAPTRGQRSTYR
+564 DLAAQTRGQRSTYR

-734 LLPAEIDPGQISQVI
+734 LWPSEIDSGQISQVI

-761 NGGTLHVTCE
+761 TGGTLHVTCE

-778 KNATAPD
+778 KNATVPD

-849 GSTFTLYLPAATHV
+849 GSTFTLHLPAVAHV
-863 AVPEETGYAGV
+863 TVPEETGYAGV

>member
-1 MPPSDRDSSVENV
+1 MPKSDRDSSVENV
-14 PVLAPGIQGILRRSL
+14 PARARGIPGILRRSL
-29 AKVLSSAHL
+29 AKLLSSAHL

-60 ALRNHHW
+60 ALRNHHR
-67 DEIGART
+67 DEIRART

-80 SSVIEN
+80 SSLIEN
-86 DIAELEN
+86 DISELEN
-93 YYRGFLLTHR
+93 YHRGFLLTPR
-103 SQYFA
+103 TQYFGL
-108 PFQERRNAMKKRLEE
+108 FQERRNAMKKRLEE
-123 LTGRLLDNPVQRKR
+123 LNVGLLDNPVQRKR
-137 VIKAQDIVL
+137 IIKAQDIVL

-157 LGQSA
+157 LGQSS
-162 PSTAS
+162 PGMVS
-167 DTSSALT
+167 DISSALN

-189 LKDEEQIF
+189 LKDEEQIL
-197 LSQRAGEQEMATQST
+197 LSQRAGEQERVTST

-221 ERAVIEMNKEKRG
+221 ERTVIEMNKEKRG
-234 FLLTNDNG
+234 FLLTNDNS
-242 FLETYRRSVE
+242 FLETYHRSIE

-268 PRRAQLLSDIRSNL
+268 PRRTQLLNDIRSNL
-282 ERWISS
+282 ERWLSS
-288 FAQPE
+288 SLPE
-293 INAKQQGRDIS
+293 INSKQQGRDIS
-304 AMIGNDQS
+304 AIIDNDQG
-312 EQLINQI
+312 EQLINKI
-319 QRTIAEFQRNEL
+319 QRAIAEFQRNEL
-331 ASYDAGSSAA
+331 ASYDAGSIAA

-352 LTLVLVVALLI
+352 LALVLVVALLI

-377 SKLGAAEIRIRA
+377 SKLGAAEIRMRA
-389 IIENILDGMV
+389 IIENILDGM
-399 IVDRAGTI
+399 IIIDRAGTI
-407 TLMNPAAER
+407 SLMNPAAER
-416 LFGCGKHEML
+416 LFGCSKDEML

-437 YNTEADLQLVDWEE
+437 YNTEADLQLVDWGD

-458 TVLAVGRTRRHV
+458 TVLAVGRTRKYV

-491 MIRDGTDRKRFEREI
+491 MIRDVTERKRFEREI

-535 INQAAEAL
+535 INQAAETL

-564 DLAAPTRGQRSTYR
+564 DLAAQTRAQRSTER

-700 PIKKTASL
+700 PIKKTTSL

-734 LLPAEIDPGQISQVI
+734 LWPTEIDPGQISQVI

-761 NGGTLHVTCE
+761 TGGTLHVTCE
-771 NFRHGSG
+771 NLRQESAQ
-778 KNATAPD
+778 KAPAPD
-785 LPSGEFVKITIRD
+785 LPPGEFVKITIRD

-849 GSTFTLYLPAATHV
+849 GSAFTIYLPAATHV
-863 AVPEETGYAGV
+863 AIPEETKFAGP

-903 GYKVCSAATAL
+903 GYEVCSAASAL
-914 EGVELYRQ
+914 EGIELYRR
-922 KLQAGERFDCVIL
+922 KLEAVERFDCVIL
-935 DLTLPGGMGGRDA
+935 DLTLPGGMGGKDA

-986 KPYEAAELGRTV
+986 KPYEAAELGHTV
-998 REVIESGRIKLVP
+998 REVIESGRIKVVP
-1011 DLDLQ
+1011 DLNLR

>member
-14 PVLAPGIQGILRRSL
+14 PVLAPGIPGILRRSL
-29 AKVLSSAHL
+29 AKLLSSAHL

-60 ALRNHHW
+60 ALRNHHG
-67 DEIGART
+67 DEIRART

-80 SSVIEN
+80 SSLIEN
-86 DIAELEN
+86 DIAELED
-93 YYRGFLLTHR
+93 YHRGFLLTHR

-123 LTGRLLDNPVQRKR
+123 LNGRLLDNPVQRKR
-137 VIKAQDIVL
+137 VIKAEDIVL

-157 LGQSA
+157 LGQGA

-189 LKDEEQIF
+189 LKDEEQIL

-221 ERAVIEMNKEKRG
+221 ERAVIEMNKGKRG

-268 PRRAQLLSDIRSNL
+268 PRRTQLLSDIRSNL

-288 FAQPE
+288 SAQPE

-377 SKLGAAEIRIRA
+377 SQLGAAEIRIRA
-389 IIENILDGMV
+389 IIENTLDGMI

-491 MIRDGTDRKRFEREI
+491 MIRDVTERKRFEREI

-564 DLAAPTRGQRSTYR
+564 DLAAQTRGHRSTYR

-734 LLPAEIDPGQISQVI
+734 LWPSEIDSGQISQVI

-761 NGGTLHVTCE
+761 TGGTLHVTCE

-778 KNATAPD
+778 KNATVPD

-849 GSTFTLYLPAATHV
+849 GSTFTLYLPAAAHV
-863 AVPEETGYAGV
+863 AVPEETGFAGV